1 MCANHAV
8 PISWV
13 GKSITSVITTVVT
26 DELIIGFSIL
36 YSQIVHW
43 YCGNWFMMRQTS
55 ASLKKD

>member
-36 YSQIVHW
+36 YSQIVH
-43 YCGNWFMMRQTS
+43 
-55 ASLKKD
+55 